1 MPDYTLI
8 RSSRRTLAIQIDKTG
23 RLIVRAPIRMSVDL
37 IERFIEAK
45 DSWIQKHKKLAE
57 ERKEK
62 TREKKEYSDRD
73 IHEMKARL
81 MNYLSTRV
89 PELWD
94 WRSLPKYTN
103 IKVTKSDKRWW
114 SCSSKNWLCFSYR
127 LAEWLDGSLFLS
139 SRGTRDLP
147 QVEIKADSSYR
158 QNDKGKFIDA
168 VIIHELAHLR
178 EKHHQA
184 SFWKLVYTMMPEY
197 ETIMKNQKNLD

>member
-1 MPDYTLI
+1 MNDTNSLLSQISCSTIDSPSLEHESALHDTLANTDNFFSSMLDYILI

-62 TREKKEYSDRD
+62 AREKQEYSDRD

-94 WRSLPKYTN
+94 
-103 IKVTKSDKRWW
+103 
-114 SCSSKNWLCFSYR
+114 
-127 LAEWLDGSLFLS
+127 
-139 SRGTRDLP
+139 
-147 QVEIKADSSYR
+147 
-158 QNDKGKFIDA
+158 
-168 VIIHELAHLR
+168 
-178 EKHHQA
+178 
-184 SFWKLVYTMMPEY
+184 
-197 ETIMKNQKNLD
+197 